1 LLPFQRLA
9 MLLGSAR
16 ESPPLEGQLASN
28 GFDGVETFGPLYD
41 DVAATRR
48 LLVAMV
54 SPRPPKFEWTFVFQG
69 PHQGRAPIE
78 ILTFAHRSA
87 AEKVK
92 SILTFLA
99 LISGWL
105 TRAIGRACCC
115 TI

>member
-1 LLPFQRLA
+1 MLPFQRLA

-69 PHQGRAPIE
+69 PHQGERQSRTSMAVARSNNVECRRAE
-78 ILTFAHRSA
+78 RSFR
-87 AEKVK
+87 V
-92 SILTFLA
+92 
-99 LISGWL
+99 
-105 TRAIGRACCC
+105 RCNRRC
-115 TI
+115 